1 MVAET
6 KQVTRLAASRGSG
19 FYQRAARL
27 AGRSSEC
34 NVLDELLH
42 AVRAGASRVLVV
54 RGEPGV
60 GKSALLELV
69 AARASGFRVVRVS
82 GVQSEMELAFAGL
95 HQLLGPI
102 LGQSGRLPAPQRNAL
117 QTALGVSTGPAPNL
131 FLVGLAV
138 LGLLSEEAAQQ
149 PLLCVIDDEQWLDQ
163 ASAQALGFAAR
174 RMSAESIGM
183 VFAARDPGDEL
194 TGLPELRVTGLSD
207 DEARSLLDSALAGV
221 MDDRIR
227 DMIVAEAHGNPLALL
242 ELPRGLPPAELAG
255 GFGLPGA
262 VSLPRRIEES
272 FRRQLS
278 DLPARTQRLLQ
289 LAAADPTGDPL
300 LVWESARRLGI
311 SAAAAAPAI
320 EAGLVEFG
328 SRVRFRHP
336 LVRSAA
342 YLLASLPLRQELHA
356 ALAESTDAHA
366 DPDRRAWHRA
376 QAAAGPD
383 EGVAAELERS
393 AGRAQNRGGLA
404 AAAAFLEKAAAL
416 TPEQARRSQRLLAA
430 ASAAR
435 EAGALGASLGLLVA
449 VEARPLD
456 ALQTARVEILRGQI
470 AADQNRGGEAAD
482 LLLSASRRLEPLDAC
497 LARET
502 CLEALA
508 AAMVAADLD
517 RPGGLQRAAE
527 AARAAPPAPARAHTA
542 DLMLDVLALWL
553 TEGYKAAAPDLALA
567 LERIVS
573 LDVEKDDAPQRL
585 WFMRGRAS
593 RTIPLEL
600 WDFEASY
607 ALADRQVQIA
617 RRMGALVQLQF
628 AVNFLGILHLLTGE
642 LSATA
647 GLIGEDRLIA
657 EATGNPPLR
666 YAEMMLAAWQ
676 GREQEATALI
686 AATARLARER
696 GTGQQASR
704 AACARAVLC
713 NGLGRYDEARDAARE
728 AFDRN
733 HLGFGHLV
741 VAELAEAAA
750 RTGDGVL
757 LTAAL
762 DWLSERTQATPGDW
776 VLGIESRVRAL
787 ASDGAAADRLYCES
801 IERLGRT
808 PVRTQ
813 LARSRLLYG
822 EWLRRQRRR
831 TEAREQLRAA
841 YRMLDAMGLDAFAG
855 RAGRELQATGETA
868 RKRSLPRAAGA
879 PASDALTAQEAQVA
893 RLARDG
899 MSNPEI
905 AGRLFI
911 SSRTVQ
917 YHLSSAFSKLGISSR
932 GQLYRVLPADAVP
945 GKSPWSAGGT

>member
-1 MVAET
+1 MAGEA
-6 KQVTRLAASRGSG
+6 KQEPHLTAYRGPG
-19 FYQRAARL
+19 LYQRAARL
-27 AGRSSEC
+27 AGRSSESD
-34 NVLDELLH
+34 VLDEFLH
-42 AVRAGASRVLVV
+42 AVRAGTSRVLVV
-54 RGEPGV
+54 QGEPGV
-60 GKSALLELV
+60 GKTALLDLV
-69 AARASGFRVVRVS
+69 AARASDFRVVRVS

-95 HQLLGPI
+95 HQLLGPM
-102 LGQSGRLPAPQRNAL
+102 LDGAGRLPPPQRDAL
-117 QTALGVSTGPAPNL
+117 QTALGVSTGPTPNL

-149 PLLCVIDDEQWLDQ
+149 PLLCVVDDEQWLDQ
-163 ASAQALGFAAR
+163 ASAQALAFAAR
-174 RMSAESIGM
+174 RMAAESVGM
-183 VFAARDPGDEL
+183 VFAARVPGEEL
-194 TGLPELRVTGLSD
+194 TGLPELRVTGLAD
-207 DEARSLLDSALAGV
+207 ADARSLLDSALTGV
-221 MDDRIR
+221 VDERVR
-227 DMIVAEAHGNPLALL
+227 EMIVAEAGGNPLALL

-272 FRRQLS
+272 FRRQLG
-278 DLPARTQRLLQ
+278 DLPERTRRLLQ

-300 LVWESARRLGI
+300 LVWEGARHLGI

-342 YLLASLPLRQELHA
+342 YLLASLPQRQELHS
-356 ALAESTDAHA
+356 ALAEATDART

-376 QAAAGPD
+376 QAAAAPD
-383 EGVAAELERS
+383 EDVAAELERS
-393 AGRAQNRGGLA
+393 AGRAQRRGGLA
-404 AAAAFLEKAAAL
+404 AAAAFLEKAAVL
-416 TPEQARRSQRLLAA
+416 TPDHARRSQRLLAA

-435 EAGALGASLGLLVA
+435 DAGALGAALALLTA
-449 VEARPLD
+449 LEARPLD
-456 ALQTARVEILRGQI
+456 ALQTARAEILRGQI
-470 AADQNRGGEAAD
+470 AADQNRGSEAAD
-482 LLLSASRRLEPLDAC
+482 LLLGASRRLEPLDAS

-517 RPGGLQRAAE
+517 RPGGVRRAAE
-527 AARAAPPAPARAHTA
+527 AARAAPPAQSPQSTA

-573 LDVEKDDAPQRL
+573 LDVEGDDAARQRL

-600 WDFEASY
+600 WDFETSY
-607 ALADRQVQIA
+607 ALAGRQVQIA
-617 RRMGALVQLQF
+617 RRTGALVQLQF

-647 GLIGEDRLIA
+647 ELIEEDRLIA
-657 EATGNPPLR
+657 RATGNPPFV

-676 GREQEATALI
+676 GREQEASALI
-686 AATARLARER
+686 AATARLAADR

-713 NGLGRYDEARDAARE
+713 NGLGRYEEARDAARE

-733 HLGFGHLV
+733 HMGFGHLV

-750 RTGDGVL
+750 RTGDGAFL
-757 LTAAL
+757 AAAS
-762 DWLSERTQATPGDW
+762 DWLSQRTQVTRSDW
-776 VLGIESRVRAL
+776 VLGIEYRVRAL
-787 ASDGAAADRLYCES
+787 ASDGPAADRLYAGS
-801 IERLGRT
+801 IDRLGRT

-813 LARSRLLYG
+813 LARSHLLYG

-831 TEAREQLRAA
+831 TEARQQLRTAHH
-841 YRMLDAMGLDAFAG
+841 MLDAMGLDAFAS

-868 RKRSLPRAAGA
+868 RKRTSLRPAG
-879 PASDALTAQEAQVA
+879 PHASSALTAQEMQVA

-911 SSRTVQ
+911 SARTVQ
-917 YHLSSAFSKLGISSR
+917 YHLSSVFSKLGISSR
-932 GQLYRVLPADAVP
+932 GQLYRVLPADAGPV
-945 GKSPWSAGGT
+945 KSP